1 MAYITQV
8 KIGTDILYAT
18 HKDAEFKIVEQGQEA
33 GGGFSIFFHVK
44 GSADFLGR
52 YRDGRWRLMAVQ
64 DNVENAIKYIEDNE
78 QHWI

>member
-18 HKDAEFKIVEQGQEA
+18 HKDAEFKIVEQGQED
-33 GGGFSIFFHVK
+33 GGGFSIFYYVK
-44 GSADFLGR
+44 GPADVLGR
-52 YRDGRWRLMAVQ
+52 YTQGNWRFMADQ
-64 DNVENAIKYIEDNE
+64 DNIDNAIKYIEDNE